1 MPKDYAS
8 RSSNRSNS
16 KKSGKRTNAAKPKR
30 RASGNHGVLFHGPSF
45 TTGAIVGAA
54 IVILTA
60 YGPELLQSPSVPAAD
75 NVTGPSEER
84 SLIFEF
90 DTLLKDTEVQ
100 ADPETYAV
108 PESLTRGDR
117 RYTIQAASFRS
128 FDDAEKLRAALMLE
142 NLEVRTEQI
151 SASSGTW
158 YRVLVGPFTRKV
170 DADRA
175 MTKLRQRNL
184 SAIPVNDHD

>member
-1 MPKDYAS
+1 MPKITLLEAAIVPT
-8 RSSNRSNS
+8 R
-16 KKSGKRTNAAKPKR
+16 KVGKRPNAAKPKR

-60 YGPELLQSPSVPAAD
+60 YGPELLQSPRYRPPTTSPAH
-75 NVTGPSEER
+75 PRR

-100 ADPETYAV
+100 ADPET
-108 PESLTRGDR
+108 RGSRGSYPR
-117 RYTIQAASFRS
+117 RSKVHDSGSVFPLIRRCRETARS
-128 FDDAEKLRAALMLE
+128 TDAGKSGGPHRADQRQQR
-142 NLEVRTEQI
+142 NLVSR
-151 SASSGTW
+151 AG
-158 YRVLVGPFTRKV
+158 GPFTWKV